1 MCGMDILHVN
11 SGPIVIKVNSS
22 LGLNGIKT
30 ATGKY
35 VASMITQFLEKNAK
49 PNNNKIRGKSSIQT
63 LK

>member
-1 MCGMDILHVN
+1 MDILHVN

-49 PNNNKIRGKSSIQT
+49 PNNNKIR
-63 LK
+63 